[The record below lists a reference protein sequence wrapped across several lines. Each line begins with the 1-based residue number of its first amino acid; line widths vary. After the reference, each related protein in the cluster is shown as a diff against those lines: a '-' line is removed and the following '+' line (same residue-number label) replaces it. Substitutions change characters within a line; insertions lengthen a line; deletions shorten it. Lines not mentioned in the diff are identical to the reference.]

1 MPLFYCVTF
10 FSYGGERLANFF
22 NDRVFIL
29 SDCIDISIPARPFQL
44 YLVCYLKEL
53 HHLPDV
59 SAK

>member
-1 MPLFYCVTF
+1 VTF